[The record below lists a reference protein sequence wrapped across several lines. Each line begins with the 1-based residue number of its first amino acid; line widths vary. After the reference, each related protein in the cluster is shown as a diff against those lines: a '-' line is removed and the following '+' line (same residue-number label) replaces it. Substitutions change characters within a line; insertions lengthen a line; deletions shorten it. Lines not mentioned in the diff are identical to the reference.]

1 MSEQEAPQENPVQ
14 PQSPA
19 GVSNTSSGEDNRIP
33 LTRFNQVMA
42 QLKEAQEQLD
52 RFTKAEEKRK
62 LEGLSEAERAKAE
75 AEQAR
80 QEAAQIKLELEAE
93 RKQRVADKRNNLVA
107 TALAAAQAIDAD
119 ETVEW
124 LAKHAADELS
134 AAISADGTPNPD
146 AIKALVDKART
157 ERPHHFRPGGPG
169 SPSNRSG
176 EPPAANMDSDSLA
189 AAAFLAEYG
198 FKPNKERL
206 ATFMNEHRDKQ
217 QQSGR

>member
-1 MSEQEAPQENPVQ
+1 MSEHESPQENPTN

-19 GVSNTSSGEDNRIP
+19 GVSNTSSGEENRIP
-33 LTRFNQVMA
+33 LARFNQVMA

-52 RFTKAEEKRK
+52 KFSKAEEARK
-62 LEGLSEAERAKAE
+62 LAGMTEAERAKAE

-80 QEAAQIKLELEAE
+80 QEAAQIKAQLETE
-93 RKQRVADKRNNLVA
+93 RTARLHDKRDNALA
-107 TALAAAQAIDAD
+107 QALAAAGAIDAD
-119 ETVEW
+119 EVVTV
-124 LAKHAADELS
+124 LKAKNSADIDGLLS
-134 AAISADGTPNPD
+134 AKGELDPD

-176 EPPAANMDSDSLA
+176 EPPVANMDSDSLA

-206 ATFMNEHRDKQ
+206 AAFMNEHKDKQ
-217 QQSGR
+217 NMRG